1 MSYLISTGR
10 RSFVSLDHAILG
22 FLSEHPRSGY
32 DLKNRCFDEGLASL
46 WPADQAQVYRTL
58 DRLLRGGLVSVK
70 RRRHAGRPD
79 RKIYEIT
86 YAGGEALAT
95 WLTRPTALPPYRDP
109 FLVQLHF
116 GSALED
122 DRLLE
127 VMCARR
133 SEHQARLDELRLHA
147 AHIAEDHRLPARTMI
162 LRQTALDGAIAR
174 ERSAIDWLDD
184 CIEATRQGAL
194 PGSKAD
200 TTGQRH
206 LFGS

>member
-1 MSYLISTGR
+1 M
-10 RSFVSLDHAILG
+10 SLDHAILG

-32 DLKNRCFDEGLASL
+32 DLKNRCFDEGLAPL

-58 DRLLRGGLVSVK
+58 DRLHKDGLVTVK
-70 RRRHAGRPD
+70 RRKHAGRPD

-86 YAGGEALAT
+86 YSGGEALAR
-95 WLTRPTALPPYRDP
+95 WLAQPTAAPSYRDP
-109 FLVQLHF
+109 FLIQLHF
-116 GSALED
+116 GSALDD

-127 VMCARR
+127 VMRARR
-133 SEHQARLDELRLHA
+133 AEHQARLDELRQQATRTAADHA
-147 AHIAEDHRLPARTMI
+147 ASARTTV

-184 CIEATRQGAL
+184 CIEATQQGAL
-194 PGSKAD
+194 PGSSSD
-200 TTGQRH
+200 TAGQRH